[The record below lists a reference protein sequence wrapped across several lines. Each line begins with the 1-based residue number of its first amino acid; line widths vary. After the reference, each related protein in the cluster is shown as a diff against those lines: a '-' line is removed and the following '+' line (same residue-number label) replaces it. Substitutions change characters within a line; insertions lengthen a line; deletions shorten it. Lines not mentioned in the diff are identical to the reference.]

1 MTKRRGAAEILAGL
15 LIIGVLAAAM
25 GVMIQYSGEEIF
37 DNTVTAKEA
46 IAIASSRSAELVTI
60 IDYNDSPAVVEV
72 LNYGSIPI
80 GVDDILVDAVSVT
93 YTLKSGGLDVTS
105 LESNKIVEIA
115 TLTIGSHMVVITNS
129 GNIIEIDLG
138 A

>member
-72 LNYGSIPI
+72 LNYGSTPI